1 MGESAA
7 TDYIQSYFSE
17 CSFAYAEV
25 DSKELKI
32 TFVNAD
38 GMKKFS
44 ATLDHPFEHGVFD
57 EIVDTVND
65 NVFDGEHRS
74 AVEKAMQF
82 IAPAILF
89 SMLFGFFVTF
99 RQFFGCVGGKI
110 IPKSRFHS
118 KERHIGLQMDASTR
132 STAGLMDHSTSSA
145 ASGASHF
152 LDDRSSG
159 SGDRRGMP

>member
-44 ATLDHPFEHGVFD
+44 ATLDHPF
-57 EIVDTVND
+57 
-65 NVFDGEHRS
+65 
-74 AVEKAMQF
+74 
-82 IAPAILF
+82 
-89 SMLFGFFVTF
+89 
-99 RQFFGCVGGKI
+99 
-110 IPKSRFHS
+110 
-118 KERHIGLQMDASTR
+118 
-132 STAGLMDHSTSSA
+132 
-145 ASGASHF
+145 
-152 LDDRSSG
+152 
-159 SGDRRGMP
+159 